1 MDKLLTLEPGM
12 IIWTFISFAI
22 LLWTLKKFAW
32 KPMLEML
39 DGRELRIRGDLE
51 RAEKA
56 RAESELLILQHKEM
70 ISKTEQQAYA
80 IIDEAKKSAEKVR
93 EGIVQ
98 TAHEQSRQL
107 VEQAK
112 AEIIREKETALAQLR
127 AEVTDL
133 AILAAGK
140 ILKEDLND
148 DRHKNLVN
156 AFITG
161 LPKN

>member
-39 DGRELRIRGDLE
+39 DGREQRIRGDLD

-56 RAESELLILQHKEM
+56 RLESEQLMLQHKEM
-70 ISKTEQQAYA
+70 ISKAEQQAYA
-80 IIDEAKKSAEKVR
+80 VIDDAKKSADKVR

-98 TAHEQSRQL
+98 AAHEQTRQMI
-107 VEQAK
+107 EQAK
-112 AEIIREKETALAQLR
+112 GEIIREKETALAQLR
-127 AEVTDL
+127 SEVADL
-133 AILAAGK
+133 AIQAAGK
-140 ILKEDLND
+140 ILREDLND
-148 DRHKNLVN
+148 DRHKILVD

>member
-32 KPMLEML
+32 KPMLDML
-39 DGRELRIRGDLE
+39 DGREQRIKGDLE

-56 RAESELLILQHKEM
+56 RAESEQLILQHKEM
-70 ISKTEQQAYA
+70 ISKAEQQAYA
-80 IIDEAKKSAEKVR
+80 VIDEAKKSAEKVR

-98 TAHEQSRQL
+98 LAHEQSRQMT
-107 VEQAK
+107 EQAK
-112 AEIIREKETALAQLR
+112 AEIIREKETALAELR
-127 AEVTDL
+127 TEVADL
-133 AILAAGK
+133 AIQAAGK

-148 DRHKNLVN
+148 DRHKNLVD